1 MQRKLQSKLLLHQ
14 NKLHKAQ
21 PRLQGQ
27 IRKRKQH
34 QDKPA
39 WRLMLRRLQSK
50 LQQRTLKLKQL
61 RCRQA

>member
-34 QDKPA
+34 QDKQVQFPMQ
-39 WRLMLRRLQSK
+39 LKQEFK
-50 LQQRTLKLKQL
+50 LQQRQNKLRKAQL
-61 RCRQA
+61 RL